1 MARVDELERDREA
14 KDACIRDME
23 QLNSKRQEG
32 LLATIEVLQEEVQNL
47 TNRLGEFEK
56 DRSTGPCVCDE
67 QKERKALDN
76 PEPPT
81 PEAVAPIPPPDVTP
95 ASPSAKVNDL
105 SLDGEIRKEHY
116 LKKEERSRKKLCKI
130 TSCSVTSE
138 AGELQGSCLTSRT
151 AIDVQTMFGR
161 TLCSS
166 WLTNISW
173 VFFSKTIL

>member
-81 PEAVAPIPPPDVTP
+81 PESVAPIPPPDVTP

-105 SLDGEIRKEHY
+105 SLDGEIRKRA
-116 LKKEERSRKKLCKI
+116 LFEEGRTIEK
-130 TSCSVTSE
+130 E
-138 AGELQGSCLTSRT
+138 AGNSGPKGSRT
-151 AIDVQTMFGR
+151 CRGR
-161 TLCSS
+161 YGRCCTLTT
-166 WLTNISW
+166 TNAQS
-173 VFFSKTIL
+173 